1 MTGIERDEG
10 GVIGYKPKL
19 EYVKEI
25 TSTEE
30 VESPTVTSYDGTK
43 FSKTINSIAENLPGS
58 TLSTLDFVTDNMQM
72 LIEQLTKHFDDN
84 DWNEYNNISSLISAI
99 ENNNKEYIDTFI
111 NYHSNNIAGSIVPEL
126 IGTINS
132 TRKRL
137 VLLSDTLKKL
147 YYNDV
152 KLTTEQTQEIDK
164 GYLNQIQ
171 KYELSDEINKINY
184 LAISNDSI
192 LNRSVSLYAYEVNE
206 KVIDLTEIVMKND
219 PAVANKEQ
227 ADLVKKLYEEVNR
240 EIQNRKTGYNE
251 EQNLDIM
258 TKSLYNYYDKRKGIN
273 EIYSI
278 LDTSQGSAFI
288 TKKTKDYRDKL
299 NEAITDIN
307 KSLAGNAYY
316 ISELTDLEQEKAHL
330 MNIYATFN
338 YNSEK

>member
-30 VESPTVTSYDGTK
+30 VESSTVTSYDGTT

-171 KYELSDEINKINY
+171 KYELSDEVNKINY

-192 LNRSVSLYAYEVNE
+192 LNRSVSLYAYDVNE

-219 PAVANKEQ
+219 PAVVNKEQ

-288 TKKTKDYRDKL
+288 TKKTKDYKDKL